1 MIWGDSLT
9 YFTLQWKQL
18 SSVSV
23 ALEIAVK
30 CIHWSPRSFNS
41 LKLMFY
47 HWINEIW
54 GWQEF
59 SLKHKR
65 QDVWA
70 TNYKNNLQFFQFCI
84 VVNKD
89 SKGRYL
95 YVFHVL
101 LWGEKHLFITA
112 KWNLLSRIWSTQTY
126 LLQKVTLFLCFECI
140 CWTYLLRL
148 VLPVLFWARDCF
160 VLMQNIFM

>member
-18 SSVSV
+18 SSVWV
-23 ALEIAVK
+23 ALEIVVK
-30 CIHWSPRSFNS
+30 CIHWSHRSFNS

-70 TNYKNNLQFFQFCI
+70 TNYKNNLQFNSFNFALLLI
-84 VVNKD
+84 RTP
-89 SKGRYL
+89 KGGT
-95 YVFHVL
+95 F
-101 LWGEKHLFITA
+101 
-112 KWNLLSRIWSTQTY
+112 TY
-126 LLQKVTLFLCFECI
+126 FMYFSGGK
-140 CWTYLLRL
+140 
-148 VLPVLFWARDCF
+148 
-160 VLMQNIFM
+160 NIFSSQSNEICCQEYDLPKPIFYRK